1 MHIYLIGISE
11 RRNSDILNLND
22 RLLFYL
28 SKSRQQVYQTHLHI
42 FNNCK
47 NMSKKKKKKYK
58 NQRSKW
64 RVSAIRAPKTRRF
77 LKNCSEDSKTPCTRY
92 NLWFRYFHTE
102 HSSVSLLP
110 THRHFLRWRNTHG
123 SRRIIMSSVGF
134 ACTIAAQVG
143 NNAQT
148 VGLLT

>member
-47 NMSKKKKKKYK
+47 NMLKKKSTKIKGQNDGCLQFVLLKHDVF
-58 NQRSKW
+58 SKIVPKILRR
-64 RVSAIRAPKTRRF
+64 RVQDTTSGFGIF
-77 LKNCSEDSKTPCTRY
+77 TPSIPP
-92 NLWFRYFHTE
+92 FHCY
-102 HSSVSLLP
+102 LLIDIFYVDVIP
-110 THRHFLRWRNTHG
+110 TAH
-123 SRRIIMSSVGF
+123 VG
-134 ACTIAAQVG
+134 
-143 NNAQT
+143 
-148 VGLLT
+148 